1 MSQICAELRT
11 RRSAYLSS
19 SVVHQLGHLQRVPS
33 RFAVNDLRRRCDHNS
48 ENGAE
53 GEKNGEGKN
62 VGPDDGP
69 RVLCVACEVTDIER
83 ERSFGRDGRREG
95 TEEKCRNSVG
105 PGGSA
110 WLGEDW
116 PETIG
121 LRDGPCEHDDAEDRH
136 EDDLQR
142 EGREASRY

>member
-1 MSQICAELRT
+1 MT
-11 RRSAYLSS
+11 
-19 SVVHQLGHLQRVPS
+19 SVADVTTTPRMAQRV
-33 RFAVNDLRRRCDHNS
+33 RRTER
-48 ENGAE
+48 E
-53 GEKNGEGKN
+53 KN